1 MKSPT
6 EIEELVRSC
15 DLEQI
20 KKHVKTY
27 RQVTRPDCD
36 GENLLINALRPDEFC
51 DSTEVIKYLL
61 SLCKERRIDHRK
73 EIVNT
78 PNKDGQMPLWLVSCE
93 KITGNRAWE
102 TTKLKL
108 IELLVENGAE
118 INVVSTGN
126 SSALYIASQVHN
138 TNIVKYLL
146 DKGANPDIEAD
157 NYYTPLNIAA
167 RYGFADTVKILIDG
181 GANVNFGSFTP
192 IFMASKGG
200 NLDSVKYLINGG
212 ANINLKNSDGNT
224 ALTIAAYHGY
234 AYILDYL
241 LKKGAQIDIVNH
253 ESRTALMIAVNHHH
267 VKCVARLLQR
277 QNISIELEDSHGQ
290 TALGS
295 AFENLIY
302 SYVNEYTDVEL
313 NKIFEI
319 FCIFIK
325 YHTNTE
331 IDSSSTSEQ
340 FNNIIN
346 ELCNNPD
353 YKSSKDS
360 LITYIRDKHPDID
373 LQLLCETEV
382 SAVAEEVDIPEAIV
396 NEPTDKGQNASS
408 LLSPEQASLAEDF
421 DESTSSEIPVV
432 KGKPIIDVNRG
443 ENISNEYYVDENGRI
458 IDLVNMT
465 GRERPED
472 RISKPAHMLG
482 GKKRKNKITRKNKR
496 NKNKKNT
503 RNNR

>member
-27 RQVTRPDCD
+27 RHVTRLDCD

-51 DSTEVIKYLL
+51 DSTEVINYFL

-73 EIVNT
+73 EILNT
-78 PNKDGQMPLWLVSCE
+78 PTKDGYMPLWIVSRE
-93 KITGNRAWE
+93 SRTNNIVWE

-108 IELLVENGAE
+108 IDILVENGAE
-118 INVVSTGN
+118 INGISKGN
-126 SSALYIASQVHN
+126 TTALYIASQIHN

-146 DKGANPDIEAD
+146 DKDAITEIEGD
-157 NYYTPLNIAA
+157 NHYTPLSIAA
-167 RYGFADTVKILIDG
+167 RYGLADIVKILIDK
-181 GANVNFGSFTP
+181 GADVNYGSFTP

-200 NLDSVKYLINGG
+200 NLKSVKYLIEGD
-212 ANINLKNSDGNT
+212 ADINLKNNDGDT
-224 ALTIAAYHGY
+224 ALTIAAYHGFD
-234 AYILDYL
+234 YILDYL
-241 LKKGAQIDIVNH
+241 LKKGAKIDITNH
-253 ESRTALMIAVNHHH
+253 ESRTALMIAVDLHH

-325 YHTNTE
+325 YHTNTK

-353 YKSSKDS
+353 YKSSKYS
-360 LITYIRDKHPDID
+360 LITYIIDEHPDID

-396 NEPTDKGQNASS
+396 NEPT
-408 LLSPEQASLAEDF
+408 